1 MPTDLDAVSEQKCK
15 AQALPYCTE
24 ITILLVCVIIFL
36 GMLVLLFFDQ
46 SFSKAAIE
54 LLGRL

>member
-1 MPTDLDAVSEQKCK
+1 M
-15 AQALPYCTE
+15 
-24 ITILLVCVIIFL
+24 TILLVCVIIFL
-36 GMLVLLFFDQ
+36 CMLMLLFFDQ